1 MSCCKSTNTEFTSEN
16 KTGGNYIG
24 RIIYFVS
31 GVIGFTILLPFLW
44 IGLVYL
50 IFNSTILNKPSNIL
64 PSMSFVS
71 NLLTRKDKLD
81 SDEDDGEEEEFD
93 EDDYELLNY
102 EEIRE

>member
-16 KTGGNYIG
+16 KTSGNYIG

-31 GVIGFTILLPFLW
+31 GVVGFTILLPFLW

-50 IFNSTILNKPSNIL
+50 IFNSTILNRPSNIL
-64 PSMSFVS
+64 PSMAFIS
-71 NLLTRKDKLD
+71 NLLTRKDKID
-81 SDEDDGEEEEFD
+81 SDEEEDEELD
-93 EDDYELLNY
+93 EGDYELLNY

>member
-1 MSCCKSTNTEFTSEN
+1 MSCCKSANTEFTSEN
-16 KTGGNYIG
+16 KTSGNYIG

-44 IGLVYL
+44 VGVIYL

-64 PSMSFVS
+64 PSMSFIS

-81 SDEDDGEEEEFD
+81 EEDEEEEFD

>member
-50 IFNSTILNKPSNIL
+50 IFNSTILNLSSVLTIPIL
-64 PSMSFVS
+64 CK
-71 NLLTRKDKLD
+71 LLFIVLYGMLISLLITIIDFPDK
-81 SDEDDGEEEEFD
+81 
-93 EDDYELLNY
+93 
-102 EEIRE
+102 